1 MNIYIYSYTTYVY
14 IYSHMS
20 HIVWYEE
27 RLINHA
33 HSRDAHPNN
42 NLELFTWFLKWA
54 KLQKHCCSH
63 VVATCCNALI
73 FFVLLPLQSFE
84 FVFKWVIVGWNS
96 RAFKREWATFPSQRY
111 AYAFAERFTWPQ
123 HFDMS
128 RITVSIS
135 THWGTLCTM
144 TTTNCVILWTKLKSF
159 NIDMVSILHF
169 HMHVTHL
176 KMDRFLQDWY
186 WQIDI
191 QKENRNPL

>member
-1 MNIYIYSYTTYVY
+1 M
-14 IYSHMS
+14 
-20 HIVWYEE
+20 HIQIITWNC
-27 RLINHA
+27 LPGF
-33 HSRDAHPNN
+33 SSGPNFRN
-42 NLELFTWFLKWA
+42 TAVLMWLP
-54 KLQKHCCSH
+54 H
-63 VVATCCNALI
+63 VATHSFFLCCC
-73 FFVLLPLQSFE
+73 

-144 TTTNCVILWTKLKSF
+144 TTTNCDILWTKLKSF

-176 KMDRFLQDWY
+176 KMERFLQDWY